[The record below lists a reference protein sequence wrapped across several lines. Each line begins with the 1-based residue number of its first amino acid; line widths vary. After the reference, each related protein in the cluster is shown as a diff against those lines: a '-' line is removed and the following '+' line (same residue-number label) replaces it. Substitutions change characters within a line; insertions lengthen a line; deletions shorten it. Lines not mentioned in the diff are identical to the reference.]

1 VLLAIVFFW
10 NTKYP
15 QLDAAIIVELL
26 LWIIFSPISSELS
39 GVENLVSRVLFCGFN
54 RHMF

>member
-1 VLLAIVFFW
+1 MLLAIVFFW

-39 GVENLVSRVLFCGFN
+39 GVENLVSRVLFSGFN